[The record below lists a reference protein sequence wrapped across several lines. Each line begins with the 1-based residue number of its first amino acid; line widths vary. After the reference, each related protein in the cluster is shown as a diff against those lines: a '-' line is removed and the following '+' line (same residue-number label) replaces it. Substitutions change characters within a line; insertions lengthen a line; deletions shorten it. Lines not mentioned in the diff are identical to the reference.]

1 MIERVVI
8 LENVDPVI
16 FYGVNDSNIQLL
28 RTLFPKLRILARG
41 LVVKAIGD
49 EVEMAIFEEKILSL
63 IHISEPTRH

>member
-41 LVVKAIGD
+41 LMVKAIGD
-49 EVEMAIFEEKILSL
+49 EVEMAIFE
-63 IHISEPTRH
+63 